1 MARTKVE
8 VALGDVDYGLDP
20 DQYDWTDWTDAVE
33 REQIGV
39 TTFRGYRGGSAE
51 PSATEIRFR
60 GKNADRR
67 WSIWSAANP
76 YYGEFRKRTPVR
88 VSRDYG
94 AAVTRATA
102 YVKTVTLGNEAGGA
116 HKWADVEAVGRLD
129 FEESQ
134 EETQSVLYQQ
144 LADNP
149 HVVGYWPGEDESG
162 SPNVASAIASQRN
175 AGTLVG
181 GIALAADSEIL
192 GSKSLWQITDADGAL
207 RVGVT
212 PYRRSYPE
220 EWAVLLVVKIPE
232 EPAGTQA
239 FFGINCETGA
249 VIKRWI
255 LQIVPGAP
263 AALQIQALNDAGAN
277 VLTGTTTVSLIDEND
292 AEPWGRTIGLRVCAK
307 QNGADVDWSVH
318 HYVTHTVSNPG
329 SGATGTVAAHALAP
343 ISGMSAGTSAGV
355 VGWTF
360 GHWTIMDS
368 VSASEAIYFNGYNGE
383 DLALSAFTVAINADW
398 PPHFTGSTI
407 TTSTGG
413 PLGTDS
419 AASKLKKIMRSE
431 GGLLYE
437 TAGGLIRPMMRAELT
452 SQTVDLTTNYND
464 GKLFSLVAIE
474 DSLLAAN
481 RIAATSDVG
490 GSATADAPAPYDPAS
505 VGWVNEAPLDTVL
518 QDVVQL
524 GRAAQFE
531 AAQQSDADYRYAMS
545 FEFDGPASS
554 LRSTYLADVD
564 VGSRVQVTNPPTDV
578 TLDTID
584 QQVMGIT
591 EQMTEQSYF
600 VTLNTRSANVWQ
612 AFIAENGSANLSRAD
627 TSGSVLLAP
636 IVAAD
641 TALLVGTRGNPGDRS
656 GKWSTTSLPYDLALR
671 ARDRVTC
678 TAVTNRTPTFI
689 AAGTAVHADN
699 AAVTPGAGAGITAGD
714 LDLLFCSIRDST
726 GFAWLGGV
734 ADDEAILVGDQLG
747 WKRLAE
753 WGGANGNTMLLAR
766 TFKTGDADP
775 VLTPVVGSSAA
786 GDTVSAQRATVRY
799 VQPVLHT
806 EGIPLI
812 NASAANVAYPGCG
825 IVRPNTFAL
834 IVAQKDDDWTSVA
847 SPAGWTEI
855 GEPDSTSGT
864 DQGLAWYY
872 QIQTTATNIAAGSL
886 VVTGGASAISK
897 ATSLCLIGDVQTL
910 TCTRGVNGA
919 YGTHPAGSD
928 VRLWRAGR
936 LTR

>member
-8 VALGDVDYGLDP
+8 IALGDVDYGLDP

-39 TTFRGYRGGSAE
+39 HVFRGYRGGSAE

-67 WSIWSAANP
+67 WSIWSALNP
-76 YYGEFRKRTPVR
+76 YYGEIRKRTPIR

-102 YVKTVTLGNEAGGA
+102 YLKTVVLGNEAGGA
-116 HKWADVEAVGRLD
+116 HRWADVEAVGRLD
-129 FEESQ
+129 HEENQ
-134 EETQSVLYQQ
+134 GDTASVLYQQ
-144 LADNP
+144 LANNR

-162 SPNVASAIASQRN
+162 SPHIASAIASQPN
-175 AGTLVG
+175 DGTLVAG
-181 GIALAADSEIL
+181 VALAADSDIL
-192 GSKSLWQITDADGAL
+192 GSKPLWQITDAEGAV

-212 PYRRSYPE
+212 PYRRPSPE
-220 EWAVLLVVKIPE
+220 EWAVLLVIKIPE
-232 EPAGTQA
+232 EPAGTQP

-263 AALQIQALNDAGAN
+263 AALQVQAINDAGTN
-277 VLTGTTTVSLIDEND
+277 VLTGTTTISLLDEND
-292 AEPWGRTIGLRVCAK
+292 AEPWGRTIGLRVAAK
-307 QNGADVDWSVH
+307 QNGADIDWSAT

-329 SGATGTVAAHALAP
+329 SGITGTVAAHTLAP
-343 ISGMSAGTSAGV
+343 VSGMSAGTSAGV

-368 VSASEAIYFNGYNGE
+368 LDAAVYFNGYNGF
-383 DLALSAFTVAINADW
+383 DLAQTAFGVAIDANW
-398 PPHFTGSTI
+398 PMHFTIDTL
-407 TTSTGG
+407 TTSIGG

-419 AASKLKKIMRSE
+419 AASKLKSLIRSE

-452 SQTVDLTTNYND
+452 SQAVDLTTNYNSAQ
-464 GKLFSLVAIE
+464 LYSLVAVE
-474 DSLLAAN
+474 DSLQAAN
-481 RIAATSDVG
+481 RITATSDTA
-490 GSATADAPAPYDPAS
+490 GSAVADAPTPYDPAS
-505 VGWVNEAPLDTVL
+505 VGWVREAPLDTVL
-518 QDVVQL
+518 LDAVQL
-524 GRAAQFE
+524 RHAAQFE
-531 AAQQSDADYRYAMS
+531 AAVQSTADYRYEMS
-545 FEFDGPASS
+545 FELDGPASG

-564 VGSRVQVTNPPTDV
+564 IGSRVQVTNPPTDY

-584 QQVMGIT
+584 QQVVGIT
-591 EQMTEQSYF
+591 EQMTEQNYF
-600 VTLNTRSANVWQ
+600 VTLSTRPAAVWQ
-612 AFIAENGSANLSRAD
+612 GFIAENGSANLSRAD
-627 TSGSVLLAP
+627 TSGSVLLSS

-656 GKWSTTSLPYDLALR
+656 GKWSTTALPYDLALR

-678 TAVTNRTPTFI
+678 TAVTNRTPTFV

-726 GFAWLGGV
+726 GFANLGGV
-734 ADDEAILVGDQLG
+734 ADDEAIYIGDQLG

-753 WGGANGNTMLLAR
+753 WGGENGNTMLLAR

-806 EGIPLI
+806 AGIPLI
-812 NASAANVAYPGCG
+812 NASAANIAYPGCG

-847 SPAGWTEI
+847 TPAGWTEI
-855 GEPDSTSGT
+855 GEPDSTLGS

-897 ATSLCLIGDVQTL
+897 ATSLSLIGDVQTL

-919 YGTHPAGSD
+919 YGTHPAGAD
-928 VRLWRAGR
+928 VRLWQAGR